1 MYSDNALAIILLC
14 SHLNIQDKILK
25 PYSAVQ
31 WNTLAERIVSSHLN
45 EPADLIG
52 LTIEEIQNAL
62 QIDSEEAIRID
73 KLLSRG
79 ASVALQ
85 IDRLEQNGIKIVTR
99 GDKEYPTRV
108 KKRLGKNAPPLFYYA
123 GDLALLN
130 LKSIAIV
137 GSRNI
142 SEEGQK
148 IANDVAKKFT
158 ENKLAIVSGGA
169 KGVDS
174 ISEQAALESGGVVVS
189 FVADSLEKKIKNK
202 EVRND
207 ILARRKLLIT
217 SQNPELG
224 FSAGYAMNRN
234 KYIYS
239 VSSSAFVI
247 SSDFNKGG
255 TWNGAIENIKNKWVP
270 TYVYNSTLSEGNSAL
285 IAKGAIAFDNIDNI
299 DISALSTIT
308 YQPVK
313 QLDLFNSPKVSDSLA
328 RTKY

>member
-1 MYSDNALAIILLC
+1 MIIC
-14 SHLNIQDKILK
+14 FH
-25 PYSAVQ
+25 
-31 WNTLAERIVSSHLN
+31 
-45 EPADLIG
+45 
-52 LTIEEIQNAL
+52 EEL
-62 QIDSEEAIRID
+62 V
-73 KLLSRG
+73 
-79 ASVALQ
+79 VALQ

-137 GSRNI
+137 GLRNI

-207 ILARRKLLIT
+207 ILARRKLLLT

-247 SSDFNKGG
+247 SSDYNKGG

-270 TYVYNSTLSEGNSAL
+270 TYVYNSTISEGNRAL

-313 QLDLFNSPKVSDSLA
+313 QLDLFNGPKVSDE
-328 RTKY
+328 KYTYPQNEYDAYNAILPLLKKVLQEEKTIDEIYRLLNVSKAQVILWLERSIGRESDIKIK